1 MTATVTGKKILF
13 GLCGS
18 IAAYKSAGWVRE
30 LSKAEAQ
37 VSVVMTQAAT
47 RFVSSLTLAALS
59 GQRVYTDMFEADAGE
74 EMSHISLA
82 ADCDLIVVAPATA
95 QTIARLAH
103 GLADDLLSTVILAT
117 TAKVLIFPAM
127 NSKMYCHPATQANCA
142 KLKEYGYQVIEPG
155 EGLLACGD
163 EGVGKLIDWEV
174 AQEAILS
181 ALSQQDLDNKS
192 VLITAGPTWEALDP
206 VRHLSNRS
214 SGRMGFALAR
224 TAKRRGASVTL
235 ISGPTSLEPPPA
247 VEVLKVES
255 ATEMY
260 DAVMAHYKRADIIVK
275 SAAVSD
281 YRPGNHLKQ
290 KMKKG
295 KAKLDLKMVAN
306 QDILHELGK
315 RKKQKKKPFLVGFAA
330 ESKKHLAE
338 GKRKLKDKNL
348 DLIVINDIAGQQ
360 TGFGVDTNQLTLVDR
375 ANNVDKLPLLS
386 KEECSDVIWDRVLS
400 LMR

>member
-30 LSKAEAQ
+30 LSKAEAP
-37 VSVVMTQAAT
+37 VTVVMTQAAT

-59 GQRVYTDMFEADAGE
+59 GQRVYTEMFEADAGE

-103 GLADDLLSTVILAT
+103 GLADDLLSTVILAA

-163 EGVGKLIDWEV
+163 QGVGKLIDWEV
-174 AQEAILS
+174 AHEAILS
-181 ALSQQDLDNKS
+181 AFTQQDLSHKS

-224 TAKRRGASVTL
+224 TAKRR
-235 ISGPTSLEPPPA
+235 
-247 VEVLKVES
+247 
-255 ATEMY
+255 
-260 DAVMAHYKRADIIVK
+260 
-275 SAAVSD
+275 
-281 YRPGNHLKQ
+281 
-290 KMKKG
+290 
-295 KAKLDLKMVAN
+295 
-306 QDILHELGK
+306 
-315 RKKQKKKPFLVGFAA
+315 
-330 ESKKHLAE
+330 
-338 GKRKLKDKNL
+338 
-348 DLIVINDIAGQQ
+348 
-360 TGFGVDTNQLTLVDR
+360 
-375 ANNVDKLPLLS
+375 
-386 KEECSDVIWDRVLS
+386 
-400 LMR
+400 

>member
-1 MTATVTGKKILF
+1 MTVTVSGKKILF

-37 VSVVMTQAAT
+37 ITVVMTEAAT
-47 RFVSSLTLAALS
+47 RFVSALTMAALS
-59 GQRVYTDMFEADAGE
+59 GQRVYTGMFEGDAGE

-82 ADCDLIVVAPATA
+82 ADCDLIVVSPATA

-103 GLADDLLSTVILAT
+103 GMADDLLSTVVLAS
-117 TAKVLIFPAM
+117 TAKVLVFPAM
-127 NSKMYCHPATQANCA
+127 NNKMYCHPATQANCA
-142 KLKEYGYQVIEPG
+142 KLNEYGYQVIEPA

-163 EGVGKLIDWEV
+163 EGVGKLVDWEV
-174 AQEAILS
+174 AHEAILS
-181 ALSQQDLDNKS
+181 ACIKQDLIDKS

-206 VRHLSNRS
+206 VRLLSNRS
-214 SGRMGFALAR
+214 SGRMGLALAR
-224 TAKRRGASVTL
+224 TARRRGASVTL
-235 ISGPTSLEPPPA
+235 VIGPTSLEPPPG
-247 VEVLKVES
+247 VEVVKVES
-255 ATEMY
+255 GAEMH
-260 DAVMAHYKRADIIVK
+260 DAVMSRYESADIIVK

-281 YRPGNHLKQ
+281 YRPEEFLKQ

-295 KAKLDLKMVAN
+295 KAELDLKMVAN
-306 QDILHELGK
+306 QDILLELGK
-315 RKKQKKKPFLVGFAA
+315 RKKKKKPFLVGFAA
-330 ESKKHLAE
+330 ESKNHLAE

-360 TGFGVDTNQLTLVDR
+360 TGFGVDTNQLTIVDT
-375 ANNVDKLPLLS
+375 NNKVDELPLMS
-386 KEECSDVIWDRVLS
+386 KEECSNMIWDRVIS

>member
-1 MTATVTGKKILF
+1 MTATVAGKKILF

-30 LSKAEAQ
+30 LSKAEAR

-103 GLADDLLSTVILAT
+103 GLADDLLSTVILAA

-163 EGVGKLIDWEV
+163 QGVGKLIDWEV
-174 AQEAILS
+174 AHEAILS

-192 VLITAGPTWEALDP
+192 ILITAGPTWEALDP

-247 VEVLKVES
+247 VEILKVES
-255 ATEMY
+255 AAEMY
-260 DAVMAHYKRADIIVK
+260 NAVMAHYKTADIIVK

-281 YRPGNHLKQ
+281 YRPDNHLKQ

-295 KAKLDLKMVAN
+295 KAKLALKMVTN

-386 KEECSDVIWDRVLS
+386 KEECSDMIWDRVLS
-400 LMR
+400 LML

>member
-1 MTATVTGKKILF
+1 
-13 GLCGS
+13 
-18 IAAYKSAGWVRE
+18 
-30 LSKAEAQ
+30 
-37 VSVVMTQAAT
+37 
-47 RFVSSLTLAALS
+47 
-59 GQRVYTDMFEADAGE
+59 
-74 EMSHISLA
+74 
-82 ADCDLIVVAPATA
+82 
-95 QTIARLAH
+95 
-103 GLADDLLSTVILAT
+103 
-117 TAKVLIFPAM
+117 M

-163 EGVGKLIDWEV
+163 QGVGKLIDWEV
-174 AQEAILS
+174 AHEAILS

-281 YRPGNHLKQ
+281 YRPDNFLKQ